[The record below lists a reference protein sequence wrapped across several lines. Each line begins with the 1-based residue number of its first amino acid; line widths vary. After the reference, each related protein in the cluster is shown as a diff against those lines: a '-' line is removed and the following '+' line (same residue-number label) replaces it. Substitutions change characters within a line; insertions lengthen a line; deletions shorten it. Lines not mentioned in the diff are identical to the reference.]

1 VFNRKTISVYHQQP
15 FEIEVLDKGM
25 RWAIVHYRNP
35 QPLPKRFT
43 PFAAFFILR
52 AGQNFIAIGNERCP
66 LVRVWQFKSILSFP
80 VKKNIQLLVR
90 KLNQTKPA
98 QPHLPLKSP
107 GIVKSFPLPAVVPT
121 TTAVPPVLN
130 TAMEQ
135 IHVHVRLKSG
145 MPFVNENHDNP
156 PLKTF
161 TDSI

>member
-1 VFNRKTISVYHQQP
+1 MNNPKLISVYHQQP
-15 FEIEVLDKGM
+15 FEIQVLDAGM
-25 RWAIVHYRNP
+25 LWALVHYRNP
-35 QPLPKRFT
+35 KPLPKRFD
-43 PFAAFFILR
+43 PFAAYFMVR
-52 AGQNFIAIGNERCP
+52 RGQNFSAVGNENCP
-66 LVRVWQFKSILSFP
+66 LVRIWQFRGLLAWP
-80 VKKNIQLLVR
+80 VKKTIQLLIR
-90 KLNQTKPA
+90 KLHQTKPA

-145 MPFVNENHDNP
+145 IPFVNENHDNP

-161 TDSI
+161 TDSL